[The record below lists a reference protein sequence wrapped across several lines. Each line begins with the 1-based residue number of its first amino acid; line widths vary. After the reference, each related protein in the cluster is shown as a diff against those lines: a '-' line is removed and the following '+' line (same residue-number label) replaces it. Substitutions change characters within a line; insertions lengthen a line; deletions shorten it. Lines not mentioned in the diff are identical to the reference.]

1 MVRRDGYGIKPC
13 LFILNKTPVDSSN
26 ASQLRHDSFL
36 IAFGRSLALALLFAC
51 AAVLAQPCAAQW
63 EFTGSL
69 NTPRFYHTA
78 TLLSDGRV
86 LVASGGGQQTFLY
99 PELLSAELYDPATGN
114 WTFTG
119 SLNNARVLHTATLLL
134 NGNVLVAG
142 GYPNHDHSGKGRAEL
157 YDPVSGTWTT
167 TGNMSFGRTQ
177 HTATLLLGGRVLVV
191 GSGESPDTA
200 ELYDPATGTWTVTGS
215 LNTGRYAHTGTLL
228 PKGNVLIAGGSPGL
242 TTAELYD
249 PVTGTWTVTGSLNT
263 GRYSHTA
270 TLLADGTVLV
280 GGGRNDGGVV
290 ASAEVYDPATGNW
303 TPTGSL
309 NVARWR
315 HTATLLSDG
324 RVLVAG
330 GLGGNN
336 STFASVEIYDPATG
350 TWTVTGS
357 LNNARSLYTA
367 TLLSGGIVLVA
378 GGKTND
384 DILATAELY
393 DPGVIPTPTPTST
406 PTPTPTATPIATAT
420 PTSTPTPTPRS
431 IQLTGSG
438 EKIGGI
444 NTSHLKW
451 RRATSAN
458 IDVSRDGLVIATTPN
473 DGLHDDSTGTTGQA
487 SFMYKVCEAGTQT
500 CSNTVTVNFGP

>member
-1 MVRRDGYGIKPC
+1 MKTFTPETSRIQKLTLSLGRGRLQDALCPLATTLGGRLPLLL
-13 LFILNKTPVDSSN
+13 LFLCT
-26 ASQLRHDSFL
+26 
-36 IAFGRSLALALLFAC
+36 ALL
-51 AAVLAQPCAAQW
+51 VEPCAAQW

-86 LVASGGGQQTFLY
+86 LVASGGSQQTFLY

-142 GYPNHDHSGKGRAEL
+142 GYPNHDHSGKGKAEL
-157 YDPVSGTWTT
+157 YDPAAGNWTP
-167 TGNMSFGRTQ
+167 TGSMNFGRTQ
-177 HTATLLLGGRVLVV
+177 HTATLLFDGRVLVV

-200 ELYDPATGTWTVTGS
+200 ELYDPAMGIWTLTGS
-215 LNTGRYAHTGTLL
+215 LNSGRYA
-228 PKGNVLIAGGSPGL
+228 
-242 TTAELYD
+242 
-249 PVTGTWTVTGSLNT
+249 
-263 GRYSHTA
+263 HTA
-270 TLLADGTVLV
+270 TLLANGAVLV
-280 GGGRNDGGVV
+280 AGGRNDGIGVL

-367 TLLSGGIVLVA
+367 TLLSDGKVLVA
-378 GGKTND
+378 GGKNNNN
-384 DILATAELY
+384 ILASAEMFNTGGT
-393 DPGVIPTPTPTST
+393 PTPTPTPTST
-406 PTPTPTATPIATAT
+406 PTATPT
-420 PTSTPTPTPRS
+420 PTSTPTATPGP

-438 EKIGGI
+438 EKVTGI
-444 NTSHLKW
+444 DTAHLQW
-451 RRATSAN
+451 RRAISAN
-458 IDVSRDGLVIATTPN
+458 VDVYRDGIVIEQRPTMVYMTTPPAPAAR
-473 DGLHDDSTGTTGQA
+473 LA
-487 SFMYKVCEAGTQT
+487 SCIRCVKVEPSAALTL
-500 CSNTVTVNFGP
+500 